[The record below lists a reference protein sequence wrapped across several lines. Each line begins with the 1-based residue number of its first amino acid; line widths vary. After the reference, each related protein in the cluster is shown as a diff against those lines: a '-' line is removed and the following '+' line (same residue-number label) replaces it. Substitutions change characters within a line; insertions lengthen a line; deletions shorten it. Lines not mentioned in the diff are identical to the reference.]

1 MFIRD
6 LLRCAIAVAV
16 AIPLY
21 ALAGSFNAK
30 PGAWEIT
37 MTTLTQGSLIPPE
50 ALANMPPERRAKIEK
65 TMQARSGKPITH
77 VRKSCVT
84 QEKLDEDNIIKDDDE
99 GECKKKII
107 SKSATKLE
115 FERTCPAPHALT
127 MKMIIEAK
135 TPENFAGS
143 MDIVQSGG
151 RTVHGDIKGR
161 WLGTSCSGI
170 KDDS

>member
-1 MFIRD
+1 MFSRN
-6 LLRCAIAVAV
+6 LLRCAVAVAV

-50 ALANMPPERRAKIEK
+50 ALANMPPERRAQIEK

-84 QEKLDEDNIIKDDDE
+84 QEKLDEDNFIKDDDE
-99 GECKKKII
+99 GQCKRKII

-127 MKMIIEAK
+127 MKMIIEVR
-135 TPENFAGS
+135 TPESFAGS

-151 RTVHGDIKGR
+151 GKVHGDIKGR
-161 WLGTSCSGI
+161 WLGASCAGI